1 MLLVCDS
8 QGKYLAKLLD
18 ARVSDNF
25 WVFGHILPGA
35 QLISVIAAIKSKAKI
50 KAGGNLFISIFKLT
64 LSSKKDLS
72 MLSLRLKIVTSRGG
86 GSPM

>member
-1 MLLVCDS
+1 MTTKEKIW
-8 QGKYLAKLLD
+8 QNYWMQE
-18 ARVSDNF
+18 F

-35 QLISVIAAIKSKAKI
+35 QLLSVIAAIKSKAQI
-50 KAGGNLFISIFKLT
+50 KTGGNLFISIFKLT